1 MDRISPRIYAPVWLR
16 GKMLARRAG
25 QVIAATR
32 RRRLISA
39 LTTIFAALFVW
50 GYATA
55 RFVAPPAT
63 PFLLDRTGHYLA
75 QIPVPDDGGYGYWQI
90 EQLPPRVVAA
100 TLALE
105 DRRFWLHPGI
115 DPIAIGRA
123 LMQNLAS
130 DRRISGAS
138 TLAMQVARMQ
148 DPGPRD
154 YRHKIRE
161 AVTAFFL
168 TIRYGHEAVLRQY
181 LRLVPYGNG
190 SHGIAHAAR
199 FYLDK
204 PVADLSWAE
213 IAFLTAIPQAPG
225 RMNPLSFQARVA
237 ALARGHRIL
246 SALAA
251 DQVISPTE
259 LALAQAQLDNLP
271 IMQRQARPDATLH
284 AILNL
289 QRRVIAARGE
299 RQVTSDPRIVTTI
312 DPAIQRQV
320 DDLANRYLNRW
331 RSNGA
336 EQVAVVVTEMR
347 SNEVLAWLGSADY
360 FGSSTGAIDFAQAL
374 RSPGSTL
381 KPFIYA
387 LALDRGAITP
397 STPLLD
403 EANDAGTIE
412 NADHDFL
419 GALMPRQA
427 LANSRNV
434 PAANLVRLIGL
445 DETYL
450 YFRLL
455 GLQQDDHPAAYY
467 GLSLAIGAMP
477 SSLERLARAYG
488 ALGNDG
494 VMRDLVWY
502 RGQAAGP
509 ETRVMSA
516 DAARLITQFLA
527 DPSARL
533 PSFPRMGSI
542 EYPFPVAVKTGT
554 SQGYRDAWT
563 MAYSTK
569 YLVGVWIGRADAGPM
584 RDVAGAQS
592 AGELARSI
600 MLSLYGEPPYPANMA
615 FAAPEHYRLQDTCS
629 GTPDADI
636 SGCASRLPEWHAD
649 QGKPG
654 SNLPVTAA
662 SQRVAE
668 QTILGGDKP
677 GQLRI
682 VSPKDNLRLI
692 RNPEVPADL
701 SILTLKAN
709 LAVMPPPSG
718 APAPAQL
725 LWYVDGKPYQL
736 AAAGDAVRW
745 PLQTGTHTF
754 QAKVPYS
761 GVASRQVTIEVQ

>member
-1 MDRISPRIYAPVWLR
+1 M
-16 GKMLARRAG
+16 AG
-25 QVIAATR
+25 ASSRHWAWQRLGLIAGAMSGWSLR
-32 RRRLISA
+32 RRVMAA
-39 LTTIFAALFVW
+39 LTVASLGLFGW
-50 GYATA
+50 GYASA

-63 PFLLDRTGHYLA
+63 PFLLDRSGHYLA
-75 QIPVPDDGGYGYWQI
+75 QIAAPADGGYGYWTVTD
-90 EQLPPRVVAA
+90 LPPRVVAA

-105 DRRFWLHPGI
+105 DRHFWLHPGI
-115 DPIAIGRA
+115 DPMAIARA
-123 LMQNLAS
+123 ILQNLRS
-130 DRRISGAS
+130 GRRISGAS

-154 YRHKIRE
+154 YRHKISE

-168 TIRYGHEAVLRQY
+168 TVRYGHEAVLRQY

-213 IAFLTAIPQAPG
+213 IAFLTAIPQAPS
-225 RMNPLSFQARVA
+225 RMNPLSFQARIA
-237 ALARGHRIL
+237 ALTRGHRIL
-246 SALAA
+246 EALAA
-251 DQVISPTE
+251 DQVITPTE

-271 IMQRQARPDATLH
+271 VLQRQSRPDAALH
-284 AILNL
+284 AILSL
-289 QRRVIAARGE
+289 QRRLGAGAS
-299 RQVTSDPRIVTTI
+299 QQSASADPRIVTTI
-312 DPAIQRQV
+312 DPDIQHLV
-320 DDLANRYLNRW
+320 DATANRYLDRW

-336 EQVAVVVTEMR
+336 EQVAVVVTDL
-347 SNEVLAWLGSADY
+347 SNNEVLAWLGSADY
-360 FGSSTGAIDFAQAL
+360 FDTKSGAIDFAATE

-403 EANDAGTIE
+403 QAGDVSTIE

-455 GLQQDDHPAAYY
+455 GLHQDDRPAQYY
-467 GLSLAIGAMP
+467 GLSLAIGALP
-477 SSLERLARAYG
+477 TSLEKLTRAYG
-488 ALGNDG
+488 ALANDG

-502 RGQAAGP
+502 RGQAVAPG
-509 ETRVMSA
+509 TRVMSV

-542 EYPFPVAVKTGT
+542 EYPLPVAVKTGT

-563 MAYSTK
+563 MAYSRK
-569 YLVGVWIGRADAGPM
+569 YLVGVWVGRADAGPM
-584 RDVAGAQS
+584 RDVGGAQS
-592 AGELARSI
+592 AAELAREL
-600 MLSLYGEPPYPANMA
+600 MLSLYGPPPYPAA
-615 FAAPEHYRLQDTCS
+615 LGFAAPEHYQLHDTCA
-629 GTPDADI
+629 GGVVGDATACG
-636 SGCASRLPEWHAD
+636 SKLPEWHAD
-649 QGKPG
+649 Q
-654 SNLPVTAA
+654 VAA
-662 SQRVAE
+662 KAIPSAGTGDLSVAA
-668 QTILGGDKP
+668 QAFLNATKP
-677 GQLRI
+677 GQVSI
-682 VSPKDNLRLI
+682 ISPKNNLRLI
-692 RNPEVPADL
+692 RNPEVPAEL
-701 SILTLKAN
+701 AMLTLKAN
-709 LAVMPPPSG
+709 LAAPSSVSPG
-718 APAPAQL
+718 SPTASQL

-736 AAAGDAVRW
+736 AAAGDAVHW
-745 PLQTGTHTF
+745 PLQAGTHVF
-754 QAKVPYS
+754 QARLPYS
-761 GVASRQVTIEVQ
+761 TVASPPVTVQVQ